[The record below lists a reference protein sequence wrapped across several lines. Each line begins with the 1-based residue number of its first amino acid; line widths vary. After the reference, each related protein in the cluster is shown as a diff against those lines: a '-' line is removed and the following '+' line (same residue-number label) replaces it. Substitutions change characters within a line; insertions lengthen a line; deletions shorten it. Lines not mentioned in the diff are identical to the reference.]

1 MANIA
6 VQLAA
11 DTEANEVSEEMS
23 HCTTVSF
30 TLHPLPTSSRLLGNL
45 LLGKE
50 PFTTSP
56 RTVCKEEPF
65 GGGSNLLGKWI
76 AHSCFT

>member
-11 DTEANEVSEEMS
+11 DTAANEVSEGMS

-30 TLHPLPTSSRLLGNL
+30 RLHPLPTSSRLLGNS

-50 PFTTSP
+50 PFATSP
-56 RTVCKEEPF
+56 RTVCKEEPL
-65 GGGSNLLGKWI
+65 GDGSNLLGKWV
-76 AHSCFT
+76 AHSCST